1 MSVAIYIE
9 YIYNYIYTPGSIIS
23 SCTFWD
29 SVPIGSLQWSSSCL
43 ACVRMSLVYM
53 CVCVLLRLQMDL
65 YSIYLYLSS
74 SQVWWGDT
82 PRVNESNESAFM
94 LVAISTKLHCVFDG
108 VDANFMMK
116 SAIFAPYHGKIL
128 PHIAMV
134 LLYAAVRIWSCF
146 FTKASSE
153 FTCIARIGRLAS
165 HGTSLVE
172 VSSGTG
178 QTQRERTWLC
188 RTPAILKPS
197 SLFSIS
203 FHGQKSF
210 KERKML
216 KASREIPWG
225 IREIIH
231 SYIIYHSYMS
241 F

>member
-1 MSVAIYIE
+1 
-9 YIYNYIYTPGSIIS
+9 
-23 SCTFWD
+23 
-29 SVPIGSLQWSSSCL
+29 
-43 ACVRMSLVYM
+43 
-53 CVCVLLRLQMDL
+53 MDL

-153 FTCIARIGRLAS
+153 FTCIARIGIAWHRMAPVWKCHPELARPDAPGS
-165 HGTSLVE
+165 AEPQPFWSLHPCSASPE
-172 VSSGTG
+172 K
-178 QTQRERTWLC
+178 RWAEKF
-188 RTPAILKPS
+188 PP
-197 SLFSIS
+197 
-203 FHGQKSF
+203 
-210 KERKML
+210 ERKMCANWSL
-216 KASREIPWG
+216 DALRGMDGFSLGRFKASREIPWG

-241 F
+241 LDGKVINSAKPQESKATSASIVNSQPVSSS